1 MTVPHCGFWSISLEQ
16 MFEGREGRG
25 GRMDCFFFSA
35 PTGFNSFLN
44 ILRISLN
51 ICQSSI
57 NILWLKVE
65 NVLVCFS
72 SNIYLLLLLMPKPEN
87 EKIPAGIGFI
97 TVTLLCRLSLRLGGV
112 CWIDLFIY
120 FFIFMI
126 FKKCHVKHCH
136 LITGRL
142 CSFLVS
148 V

>member
-1 MTVPHCGFWSISLEQ
+1 
-16 MFEGREGRG
+16 
-25 GRMDCFFFSA
+25 MDCFFFSA

-65 NVLVCFS
+65 NVLLCFS
-72 SNIYLLLLLMPKPEN
+72 SNIYLLLLLMPKPEK
-87 EKIPAGIGFI
+87 ERIPAGIGFI
-97 TVTLLCRLSLRLGGV
+97 TVTLICRLSLKLGGV

-120 FFIFMI
+120 FFYFHD
-126 FKKCHVKHCH
+126 FKKV
-136 LITGRL
+136 L
-142 CSFLVS
+142 CKTLLFNYRKVMLFFGECFNSLFLFTWSCRNLVLRY